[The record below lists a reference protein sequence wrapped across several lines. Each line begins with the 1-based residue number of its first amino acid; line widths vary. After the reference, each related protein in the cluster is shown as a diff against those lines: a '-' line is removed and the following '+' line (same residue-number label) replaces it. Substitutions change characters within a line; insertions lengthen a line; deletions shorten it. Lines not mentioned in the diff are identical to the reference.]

1 MDNKEENSRNTEQD
15 RVDNPVENTVS
26 TTVEPA
32 LSENKRERKKRE
44 KAEKKKNAPAQGNS
58 LLGSTLAKVV
68 AFVLMIAAAIV
79 GVLGLYGTCMLAD
92 SGAYSSGKM
101 MFIHDQL
108 LYRQV
113 NQDLYRIRDWYE
125 NESLQTMEA
134 YCRQR
139 NIWVKVESYD
149 LDTDEFLGE
158 WKNEDYVDKTND
170 LTYRL
175 ESQVQH
181 RNDNIYINTETSSA
195 YDGYESYGSTES
207 SDIMELEPSV
217 NTGSDV
223 ESMTAA
229 EQEALSSGNLEKYLD
244 LGDSVS
250 LGGEIYVPVERAEQY
265 AKWMIEDALSETE
278 RLQEEAAEETLAERN
293 KRIVVTLTANPSLP
307 KEDEYALIYHQA
319 EQLYDN
325 RNVIPVVCCA
335 GTVLALLCFIFL
347 LCSAG
352 HKNGREGITP
362 SAIHEIHL
370 DVYTVVVAVGA
381 FTGLYLAFG
390 WIGMNSSMIN
400 LIVLVVLFAA
410 EVIWCTLYF
419 MELAIRLKM
428 GKWWQNTIL
437 YRVFRFFGRFCK
449 RVFHGIVK
457 LILGIPMV
465 WRTALLCLAVC
476 VVEFFGLILFY
487 NNTDVL
493 LFFWAIEKFILCGA
507 ITFVALMCKELQEGS
522 EALSDGD
529 LNYKLDTSHMVLS
542 FKEHGENLNRIG
554 EGISAAVEQRMKSE
568 HLKTELITNVSHDI
582 KTPLTSIINYADLI
596 GKEVS
601 GDAKDTGDGAG
612 TETAQER
619 EQHISEYAEVLL
631 RQSQKLKKLLDDLL
645 EASKA
650 TTGNLEVHPEVCD
663 VSVLLSQAVGEYEQ
677 RFSEKKLETIVKQPE
692 ETVKVMADGRHLW
705 RVFDN
710 LLNNIYKYAQAG
722 SRVYLNVEHDGQN
735 VSIIFRNMSAYPLE
749 MSPEEL
755 EERFTRGDRSRH
767 MEGNGLGL
775 SIAKSLT
782 ELQKGDMEIV
792 TDGDLF
798 KVVIT
803 LPETM

>member
-1 MDNKEENSRNTEQD
+1 
-15 RVDNPVENTVS
+15 
-26 TTVEPA
+26 
-32 LSENKRERKKRE
+32 
-44 KAEKKKNAPAQGNS
+44 
-58 LLGSTLAKVV
+58 
-68 AFVLMIAAAIV
+68 
-79 GVLGLYGTCMLAD
+79 
-92 SGAYSSGKM
+92 
-101 MFIHDQL
+101 
-108 LYRQV
+108 
-113 NQDLYRIRDWYE
+113 
-125 NESLQTMEA
+125 
-134 YCRQR
+134 
-139 NIWVKVESYD
+139 
-149 LDTDEFLGE
+149 
-158 WKNEDYVDKTND
+158 
-170 LTYRL
+170 
-175 ESQVQH
+175 
-181 RNDNIYINTETSSA
+181 
-195 YDGYESYGSTES
+195 
-207 SDIMELEPSV
+207 
-217 NTGSDV
+217 
-223 ESMTAA
+223 
-229 EQEALSSGNLEKYLD
+229 
-244 LGDSVS
+244 
-250 LGGEIYVPVERAEQY
+250 
-265 AKWMIEDALSETE
+265 
-278 RLQEEAAEETLAERN
+278 
-293 KRIVVTLTANPSLP
+293 
-307 KEDEYALIYHQA
+307 
-319 EQLYDN
+319 
-325 RNVIPVVCCA
+325 
-335 GTVLALLCFIFL
+335 
-347 LCSAG
+347 
-352 HKNGREGITP
+352 
-362 SAIHEIHL
+362 
-370 DVYTVVVAVGA
+370 
-381 FTGLYLAFG
+381 
-390 WIGMNSSMIN
+390 
-400 LIVLVVLFAA
+400 
-410 EVIWCTLYF
+410 
-419 MELAIRLKM
+419 
-428 GKWWQNTIL
+428 
-437 YRVFRFFGRFCK
+437 
-449 RVFHGIVK
+449 
-457 LILGIPMV
+457 MV
-465 WRTALLCLAVC
+465 WRIVLLCLAVC

-487 NNTDVL
+487 NDTAVL

-522 EALSDGD
+522 EALANGD

-601 GDAKDTGDGAG
+601 GDVKDTGDGAG

-735 VSIIFRNMSAYPLE
+735 ANIIFRNMSAYPLE

-803 LPETM
+803 LPETK